1 MEKSTKSA
9 FNPTIDQMKTI
20 CEALT
25 ITPDGEEKTP
35 YELII
40 GVVSPALAVS
50 NHHLYQLVDTLFW
63 RNCKLFDSWNDE
75 KACIEIHRETTSI
88 MHHFAI
94 HEYSWI
100 SGLEN
105 LSWNS
110 VKGIGE
116 SKVIEVV

>member
-50 NHHLYQLVDTLFW
+50 NHHLYKLVDTLFW

-75 KACIEIHRETTSI
+75 KACIEIHRETTSM

-94 HEYSWI
+94 LSILGSLVWRI
-100 SGLEN
+100 SLGIQSKELVR
-105 LSWNS
+105 
-110 VKGIGE
+110 VK
-116 SKVIEVV
+116 